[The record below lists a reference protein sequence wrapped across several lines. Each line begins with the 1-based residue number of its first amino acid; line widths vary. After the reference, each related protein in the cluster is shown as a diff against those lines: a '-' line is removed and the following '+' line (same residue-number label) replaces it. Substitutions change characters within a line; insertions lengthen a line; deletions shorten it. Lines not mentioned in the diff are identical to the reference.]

1 MTNEQLEKENKI
13 LKKIVDNYED
23 LQAMNRDYER
33 FKIDLIREHESNRKY
48 QRQKIQL
55 ESEIG
60 SLGTNL
66 HRVRR
71 DCEFEDD
78 FSKKGKFN

>member
-48 QRQKIQL
+48 QRQKIKL

-60 SLGTNL
+60 SLGMNL
-66 HRVRR
+66 NRVRR

-78 FSKKGKFN
+78 FSKTGKFN

>member
-23 LQAMNRDYER
+23 LKEMKRDYEM
-33 FKIDLIREHESNRKY
+33 FKINQIRDHETSRKY
-48 QRQKIQL
+48 ERQKCKL

-60 SLGTNL
+60 HLEMNL
-66 HRVRR
+66 WRVRR
-71 DCEFEDD
+71 DFEFEDD
-78 FSKKGKFN
+78 FSKTGKFN